1 MSHTI
6 TSVTVAALL
15 ALGGCGTKTE
25 RPSPTASTVAGSAT
39 TAASDSV
46 AAGSAA
52 PGSGP
57 TGSVA
62 AGSGDNAATEID
74 VPTKVDFEDEASAK
88 ITDKNVEAQVQA
100 MEKQLEQK

>member
-6 TSVTVAALL
+6 TSVAVAALL

-25 RPSPTASTVAGSAT
+25 RPSPTASTVGGSAAT
-39 TAASDSV
+39 IASDSV
-46 AAGSAA
+46 AAGSA
-52 PGSGP
+52 
-57 TGSVA
+57 A

>member
-6 TSVTVAALL
+6 TSVAVAALL
-15 ALGGCGTKTE
+15 ALGGCGNKTE
-25 RPSPTASTVAGSAT
+25 KPSPTASTGAGSAT
-39 TAASDSV
+39 ATASDSI

-52 PGSGP
+52 PGSAQ

-62 AGSGDNAATEID
+62 TGSGDNAATAVD